1 MVKRDLQS
9 NQKLFLINTKTA
21 LLKVNHVEHQTQT
34 MLAGKRLNVV
44 SGKLGEISNGGIA
57 NSGVVTG
64 LLVSFA
70 HCTLRVIK
78 AVDMYYNS
86 AGM

>member
-1 MVKRDLQS
+1 MVS
-9 NQKLFLINTKTA
+9 
-21 LLKVNHVEHQTQT
+21 E
-34 MLAGKRLNVV
+34 
-44 SGKLGEISNGGIA
+44 KLGEISNGGIG

-78 AVDMYYNS
+78 AVDMNYNS
-86 AGM
+86 AGI

>member
-1 MVKRDLQS
+1 M
-9 NQKLFLINTKTA
+9 
-21 LLKVNHVEHQTQT
+21 
-34 MLAGKRLNVV
+34 V

-78 AVDMYYNS
+78 AVAINYNS